1 MSEKPN
7 QTQGPLILVVDDEA
21 HQRSILRET
30 LSNQGWIVD
39 EAPDG
44 GAALKR
50 LTEVAS
56 IRLVVTDLS
65 MPGLD
70 GVELIR
76 RAKADR
82 PDVDFVMVTA
92 HGTVDSAIRAMKA
105 GAKDYLLK
113 PVEHEELALKIR
125 KILEHQSLEVK
136 ASRLERENRS
146 LRREVKPV
154 GGSPGM
160 KKLLDELARVARAD
174 ATVLLAGE
182 TGVGKEVVARAIH
195 AQSSRSKG
203 PFVAV
208 NCSAVPENLIES
220 EYFGYEKGAFTG
232 ADRRS
237 EGLFEQADGGTL
249 FLDEIGEMDLKLQ
262 PKILRALEER
272 KVRRVAGNMDIPVD
286 IRLVAATH
294 RDLKQ
299 LVAEGKFREDLY
311 YRLNVV
317 QLRIPPLRERK
328 EDLPD
333 LVQVLV
339 DRYAKPLNVKV
350 EKIDSEYLQALAA
363 YRFPG
368 NVRELANIV
377 ERSMIFMTGGT
388 LAVQCLPGDMNT
400 GTGQAVPT
408 PAIPGTLADRVGEI
422 EKQILAQA
430 LTRNQGDV
438 EEVARELSVSKSTL
452 YTKLSKYGLK

>member
-1 MSEKPN
+1 
-7 QTQGPLILVVDDEA
+7 
-21 HQRSILRET
+21 
-30 LSNQGWIVD
+30 
-39 EAPDG
+39 
-44 GAALKR
+44 
-50 LTEVAS
+50 
-56 IRLVVTDLS
+56 
-65 MPGLD
+65 
-70 GVELIR
+70 
-76 RAKADR
+76 
-82 PDVDFVMVTA
+82 
-92 HGTVDSAIRAMKA
+92 
-105 GAKDYLLK
+105 
-113 PVEHEELALKIR
+113 
-125 KILEHQSLEVK
+125 
-136 ASRLERENRS
+136 
-146 LRREVKPV
+146 
-154 GGSPGM
+154 
-160 KKLLDELARVARAD
+160 
-174 ATVLLAGE
+174 
-182 TGVGKEVVARAIH
+182 
-195 AQSSRSKG
+195 
-203 PFVAV
+203 
-208 NCSAVPENLIES
+208 
-220 EYFGYEKGAFTG
+220 
-232 ADRRS
+232 
-237 EGLFEQADGGTL
+237 
-249 FLDEIGEMDLKLQ
+249 
-262 PKILRALEER
+262 
-272 KVRRVAGNMDIPVD
+272 
-286 IRLVAATH
+286 ATH

-350 EKIDSEYLQALAA
+350 EKNDSEYLQALAA

-368 NVRELANIV
+368 HVRELANIV